1 MSKSGNC
8 CCLCGNKAYC
18 KKNEK
23 WWNEEVTALVKEKQR
38 SFKLWVVSKKC
49 MKECRCLKTRRAKI
63 V

>member
-1 MSKSGNC
+1 
-8 CCLCGNKAYC
+8 LCGNKEYC

-23 WWNEEVTALVKEKQR
+23 WWNEEVTASVKEKQR

-49 MKECRCLKTRRAKI
+49 MRECICVKTRRTKI